1 MTSRILLVED
11 APDVQLIVADLLRG
25 HGHEVT
31 VSGDGDSEG
40 LRIAAE
46 QQFDLMLLDVMLPGI
61 NGFELCRAVRERGF
75 DGGILMLTA
84 RAQVDDRVEGLR
96 TGADDYLIKPFDS
109 KELVARVSALLHRLG
124 KTPLT
129 PVLKYQFS
137 DVEVDFDRREV
148 LRGGM
153 PVNLAAKELQL
164 LRQLIDHRG
173 QVLSRERL
181 LSRIWHDQPFI
192 GPRTA
197 RRSRGLAAAGNS
209 KRIHRPPVTSSRRAR
224 GIFFRA
230 LAHNISFNFT
240 GKPGS
245 VLMDR
250 WDRSCCRLFAVALP

>member
-25 HGHEVT
+25 HGHEVV
-31 VSGDGDSEG
+31 VSGDGSEG
-40 LRIAAE
+40 LRVATE
-46 QQFDLMLLDVMLPGI
+46 KHFDLMILDVMLPGI
-61 NGFELCRAVRERGF
+61 NGFDLCAAVRERGF

-109 KELVARVSALLHRLG
+109 KELLARVSALLRRLG

-129 PVLKYQFS
+129 PVLQYQFG
-137 DVEVDFDRREV
+137 DVTVDFERREV
-148 LRGGM
+148 MRGGI

-181 LSRIWHDQPFI
+181 LSRVWHDQPFI
-192 GPRTA
+192 GARTVDVHVAWLRQKLEENPQMPRHIVTV
-197 RRSRGLAAAGNS
+197 RGEGYCFE
-209 KRIHRPPVTSSRRAR
+209 P
-224 GIFFRA
+224 
-230 LAHNISFNFT
+230 
-240 GKPGS
+240 
-245 VLMDR
+245 
-250 WDRSCCRLFAVALP
+250 